1 MITLTRLVWIMA
13 IAPFSVALIWLI
25 IFPLRD
31 DIGLYRFGVV
41 LWMTLQSASGLAIV
55 KAFTQKDS

>member
-1 MITLTRLVWIMA
+1 MA
-13 IAPFSVALIWLI
+13 IAPFLVALTWLI

-31 DIGLYRFGVV
+31 DIDWYRFGVV
-41 LWMTLQSASGLAIV
+41 LWMTLQSASGLVIV